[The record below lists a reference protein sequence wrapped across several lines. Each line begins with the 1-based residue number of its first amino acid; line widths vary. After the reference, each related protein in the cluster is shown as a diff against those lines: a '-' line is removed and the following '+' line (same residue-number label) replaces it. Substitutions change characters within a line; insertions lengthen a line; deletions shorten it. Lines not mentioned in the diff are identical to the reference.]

1 MRFAIAPN
9 DLRLVQLVAHF
20 DRADQSA
27 AETWRQVSLAAERVG
42 LRRPSYQ
49 HVRRLVRVERRLQE
63 LREQQREVWKDAATR
78 SAAGLVPSV
87 VWTLNRVRE
96 LQLAEE
102 LVVQGTSS
110 SSRPSEAARGWGGGY
125 CA

>member
-1 MRFAIAPN
+1 MRFAISSN

-27 AETWRQVSLAAERVG
+27 AETWRQVSLAGERVG

-49 HVRRLVRVERRLQE
+49 HIRRLVRSERRLQE
-63 LREQQREVWKDAATR
+63 LRTQRRDVWKDAAAR
-78 SAAGLVPSV
+78 NAAGLVPSV
-87 VWTLNRVRE
+87 AWTLSRIRE

-102 LVVQGTSS
+102 LVVQEHKPLDPG
-110 SSRPSEAARGWGGGY
+110 EAADEAREELP
-125 CA
+125 

>member
-20 DRADQSA
+20 DRADHSA

-49 HVRRLVRVERRLQE
+49 HVRRLVRVERQLQE
-63 LREQQREVWKDAATR
+63 LRAQQRDVWKDAATR

-87 VWTLNRVRE
+87 VWTLSRVRE

-102 LVVQGTSS
+102 LVLQEHK
-110 SSRPSEAARGWGGGY
+110 PLEASE
-125 CA
+125 